1 MESVVEALIP
11 ITLFLCLLGGFGLNR
26 HYRFRSQQQ
35 VQETLR
41 AALAR
46 GDALSPETLQ
56 AMMPQADPHADRRKA
71 VILLMLALALVG
83 FAIFVDDPEV
93 LGPLFGVAC
102 FPLFMSVAYFWLARS
117 SVAPD
122 A

>member
-1 MESVVEALIP
+1 MESAAEALIP
-11 ITLFLCLLGGFGLNR
+11 ITLFLSLLGGFWLYR

-56 AMMPQADPHADRRKA
+56 AMLPQADPNADRRKA
-71 VILLMLALALVG
+71 VMCLMLALAVAGFAVLVG
-83 FAIFVDDPEV
+83 EQDAI
-93 LGPLFGVAC
+93 GPLLGIAC
-102 FPLFMSVAYFWLARS
+102 FPLFMSLAYFWLSRS
-117 SVAPD
+117 GAAQD
-122 A
+122 